1 AAVGEAAPAAP
12 LGVPDEIGAVDAAA
26 VRLGARAC
34 RREHAPVRELG
45 TGRVEVEGPDR
56 ALRRVGEI
64 GRVAGAV
71 PAEAV
76 RDANAAKLR
85 RRGPAVEAVER
96 AEHGFAGAVRREF
109 GFDHSAPPES
119 ALGVDAAVVEPRAGV
134 VGFRAREPLALAARY
149 VVARETRRE

>member
-26 VRLGARAC
+26 VGLGARAC

-45 TGRVEVEGPDR
+45 TGCVEVEGPDR

-64 GRVAGAV
+64 GRVAGTV

-76 RDANAAKLR
+76 RYANAAKLR

-96 AEHGFAGAVRREF
+96 AEHGLARAVRRDF
-109 GFDHSAPPES
+109 GFDHRAAPEPAS
-119 ALGVDAAVVEPRAGV
+119 GVDAAGVETRAGV
-134 VGFRAREPLALAARY
+134 IGFRPREP
-149 VVARETRRE
+149 